1 MAEKKQTT
9 KKTTKSSDST
19 KTGAKKTAA
28 KKTAPK
34 KPVKKAVISDD
45 VEKIINDEPVSKQ
58 ENKSIEEQINSVNT
72 EIEPSNKVAEIEEKI
87 NKEIEPIIEISKE
100 VDDVVNSK
108 DEFEKNTT
116 TMNTAELKNYTEQQL
131 NKAVS
136 LKERLK
142 NILSRSKNNRITGW
156 WNGTGCNE

>member
-19 KTGAKKTAA
+19 KSGA

-34 KPVKKAVISDD
+34 KTVKKTVISDD
-45 VEKIINDEPVSKQ
+45 VEKIINDEPVAKQ
-58 ENKSIEEQINSVNT
+58 EKKSIEEQINSVNT

-87 NKEIEPIIEISKE
+87 NKKIEPIVEISKE
-100 VDDVVNSK
+100 VDEVVNSK
-108 DEFEKNTT
+108 EEFEANTSK
-116 TMNTAELKNYTEQQL
+116 MDVSELKNYTEQQL

-136 LKERLK
+136 LKEKLK

-156 WNGTGCNE
+156 WNGAGYNE

>member
-1 MAEKKQTT
+1 MTEKKQATR
-9 KKTTKSSDST
+9 KTTKSSDST

-45 VEKIINDEPVSKQ
+45 VEKIINDEPIAKQ

-87 NKEIEPIIEISKE
+87 NREIEPIIEISKE

-156 WNGTGCNE
+156 WNGTGYNE

>member
-1 MAEKKQTT
+1 MTEKKQATR
-9 KKTTKSSDST
+9 KTTKSSDST

-45 VEKIINDEPVSKQ
+45 VEKIINDEPIAKQ

-87 NKEIEPIIEISKE
+87 NREI
-100 VDDVVNSK
+100 
-108 DEFEKNTT
+108 
-116 TMNTAELKNYTEQQL
+116 
-131 NKAVS
+131 
-136 LKERLK
+136 
-142 NILSRSKNNRITGW
+142 
-156 WNGTGCNE
+156 